1 MTITARTALLGLI
14 AAIGFTFAAGA
25 AAAPPPSA
33 APAMSATAT
42 PATATPA
49 TATPVNPKP
58 VARLPL
64 TGMPT
69 LAKIRQSGVLRVGIA
84 LNAPFV
90 MHDKEGQPIGY
101 SVDLARRL
109 AASMGWKLKLVETS
123 WPNLMSGLRSNEYDV
138 VISGVSITPQRALWA
153 RFSHPVGEFDVDVV
167 ANRGKFPSGGI
178 AALGKLAGARIGAR
192 EGELTVDYARDAF
205 PGRTVVAV
213 ASESTG
219 LADVVSGK
227 LDAYVAEAPLPQVA
241 AAVHPDTLR
250 VLDGAPLARTAHGI
264 AVRVGD
270 HGLLRVINAW
280 IVYERASGWLQ
291 ARAAYWFQG
300 TGWATQL

>member
-1 MTITARTALLGLI
+1 MTGIARTALLGLI
-14 AAIGFTFAAGA
+14 AAIGFTFAT
-25 AAAPPPSA
+25 SA
-33 APAMSATAT
+33 ASAQAPSSPAPAATAV
-42 PATATPA
+42 ASSH
-49 TATPVNPKP
+49 KH
-58 VARLPL
+58 VARMPL

-90 MHDKEGQPIGY
+90 MHDKDGQPIGY
-101 SVDLARRL
+101 SVDLARQL
-109 AASMGWKLKLVETS
+109 ATSMGWKLKLVETS

-153 RFSHPVGEFDVDVV
+153 QFSQPVGEFDVDVV
-167 ANRGKFPSGGI
+167 ANRGKFPSGGT
-178 AALGKLAGARIGAR
+178 AALGKLADARIGAR
-192 EGELTVDYARDAF
+192 KGELTVDYARDAF

-213 ASESTG
+213 ASEAAG
-219 LADVVSGK
+219 LADVTSGK

-241 AAVHPDTLR
+241 AAVHPDKLR

-270 HGLLRVINAW
+270 SGLLRVINAW
-280 IVYERASGWLQ
+280 IVYEHASGWLK
-291 ARAAYWFQG
+291 ARDEYWFKG
-300 TGWATQL
+300 TSWGTQL